1 MKTVATLIGI
11 TLMLAALQPSPADA
25 KRRTPAA
32 QALARAGGN
41 HAQIEAA
48 LLAVPHELTWLM
60 TDTVI
65 TDFFWLQTKTPGKDR
80 EIDATCR
87 GNKITVST
95 TSDVKSAAVLLDSRL
110 VDLSVPIDL
119 TVNGKH
125 SEVRLTPSLR
135 TLCETLKERGDPER
149 AFTVRVELGL

>member
-1 MKTVATLIGI
+1 
-11 TLMLAALQPSPADA
+11 MLAALQPSPADA

-32 QALARAGGN
+32 QALAR
-41 HAQIEAA
+41 
-48 LLAVPHELTWLM
+48 
-60 TDTVI
+60 
-65 TDFFWLQTKTPGKDR
+65 

-87 GNKITVST
+87 GNEITVST
-95 TSDVKSAAVLLDSRL
+95 TPDVKSAAVLLDSRL
-110 VDLSVPIDL
+110 VDLSVPVDL

-149 AFTVRVELGL
+149 AFTVRAELGF